1 MKLNLNTIL
10 LVLAGLGVF
19 APDIASV
26 AALLASFH
34 IAWLGTVIKG
44 LGLLAAFCSAAP
56 LVVPRL
62 RAFLALLGLATPPGA
77 VAPWTPGRDA
87 GPPAAVPGS
96 LVGRPTPPAGS
107 PGPSSADPVV
117 RKGTGYG
124 DKGSATIVQFLVLAA
139 IAAAMVLL
147 FAIPAHAQTLGHCLL
162 TNADGTCKLVV
173 QPDIIKPVLDLN
185 LKTGKVSGGI
195 DVAALGACWGATYQ
209 PAAWY
214 ASGFDLCFNLV
225 GSQTSPT
232 VLYPSGTVHFLNYG
246 MIGAG
251 PYCAADGVNGAFEC
265 QWHLLLGGNLALDF
279 GPNASAAAAK
289 KAKAER
295 DASAEQTK

>member
-1 MKLNLNTIL
+1 MKLPNRNQIL
-10 LVLAGLGVF
+10 LAIGFLATQGPNLS
-19 APDIASV
+19 AV
-26 AALLASFH
+26 AAWLASSGIPH
-34 IAWLGTVIKG
+34 MTGVVTLLGWMVTALGSLAIAWPRIRSA
-44 LGLLAAFCSAAP
+44 LAAG
-56 LVVPRL
+56 
-62 RAFLALLGLATPPGA
+62 GLATPPGA
-77 VAPWTPGRDA
+77 VAPWNPTRDA
-87 GPPAAVPGS
+87 GPVPPVA
-96 LVGRPTPPAGS
+96 LVPNRETISGPDTLPPAGTRS
-107 PGPSSADPVV
+107 GAGYPG
-117 RKGTGYG
+117 KGG
-124 DKGSATIVQFLVLAA
+124 ALLIFLVASLLSTTALAQA
-139 IAAAMVLL
+139 
-147 FAIPAHAQTLGHCLL
+147 LGHCLL

-173 QPDIIKPVLDLN
+173 QPDVIKPVLDLN

-232 VLYPSGTVHFLNYG
+232 VLYPSGAVHFLNYG

-289 KAKAER
+289 KARAEAAR
-295 DASAEQTK
+295 

>member
-10 LVLAGLGVF
+10 IVLAGLGVF

-26 AALLASFH
+26 AAWLAGMNV
-34 IAWLGTVIKG
+34 AWLGTVIKA

-62 RAFLALLGLATPPGA
+62 RAFLALLGLATAPGA
-77 VAPWTPGRDA
+77 VAPGPASAPGPQPRSA
-87 GPPAAVPGS
+87 GPMGKQAGFCDLEPALLMVCAALLLGLAVLAWS
-96 LVGRPTPPAGS
+96 PPA
-107 PGPSSADPVV
+107 
-117 RKGTGYG
+117 K
-124 DKGSATIVQFLVLAA
+124 
-139 IAAAMVLL
+139 
-147 FAIPAHAQTLGHCLL
+147 AQTLGHCLL

-173 QPDIIKPVLDLN
+173 QPDVIKPVLDLN

>member
-1 MKLNLNTIL
+1 M
-10 LVLAGLGVF
+10 
-19 APDIASV
+19 
-26 AALLASFH
+26 
-34 IAWLGTVIKG
+34 
-44 LGLLAAFCSAAP
+44 
-56 LVVPRL
+56 
-62 RAFLALLGLATPPGA
+62 
-77 VAPWTPGRDA
+77 
-87 GPPAAVPGS
+87 
-96 LVGRPTPPAGS
+96 
-107 PGPSSADPVV
+107 

-147 FAIPAHAQTLGHCLL
+147 FAIPAKAQTLGHCLL

-232 VLYPSGTVHFLNYG
+232 VLYPSGTVHFLSYG

-279 GPNASAAAAK
+279 GRTPVQRRRRRQRPRGTQARGASSHGRPWKLLCPHTDGA
-289 KAKAER
+289 R
-295 DASAEQTK
+295 PTGGDAGREGR